1 MNILIDAFGG
11 DNAPLEVIRGGAR
24 AVQELGVTVTLVGD
38 EQKIRACA
46 EKNRLPLDGMEI
58 LHAPAVFDIH
68 EEPTSLLKQHA
79 DTSMAVGMQALHDGK
94 GDAFVCAGSTGA
106 LLVGATF
113 LVKRIAGIKRAAVAP
128 VLPTE
133 TTPFLLIDGGANNDC
148 RPEMLVQFAIM
159 GSAYMQ
165 NVMHVDK
172 PRVALLNVG
181 AEETKGRELELE
193 SYVQLAQAPVNFI
206 GNIEARELPAGA
218 ADVVVTDGFTGNV
231 ALKLYEGMG
240 KFMAH
245 QMKGNL
251 FAGVAG
257 KLAALLILPKIKAL
271 TKKMDYK
278 AVGGAVMLGVQ
289 KPVIK
294 AHGSSDG
301 TAFFNAIRQAKDC
314 VAGNVVQT
322 IAENTGKPV
331 GLKRISITTLRTSTC
346 CWKHCPTRPMPTKSI
361 RPATATSVW
370 NFWGTVCCRS
380 WFRNSCF
387 TSIPTCRRAS

>member
-79 DTSMAVGMQALHDGK
+79 DTSMAMGMQALHDGK

-113 LVKRIAGIKRAAVAP
+113 LVRRIAGIKRAAVAP

-257 KLAALLILPKIKAL
+257 KLAALLILPKIRAL

-331 GLKRISITTLRTSTC
+331 K
-346 CWKHCPTRPMPTKSI
+346 K
-361 RPATATSVW
+361 
-370 NFWGTVCCRS
+370 
-380 WFRNSCF
+380 
-387 TSIPTCRRAS
+387 

>member
-11 DNAPLEVIRGGAR
+11 DNAPLEVIRGGAQ

-38 EQKIRACA
+38 EQKIRDCA
-46 EKNRLPLDGMEI
+46 EENGLPLDGMEI

-113 LVKRIAGIKRAAVAP
+113 LVKRIPGIKRAAVAP

-165 NVMHVDK
+165 NVMQVEK

-193 SYVQLAQAPVNFI
+193 SYVQLSQAPVNFI

-251 FAGVAG
+251 FAGAAG
-257 KLAALLILPKIKAL
+257 KLAALLILSKIKAL

-289 KPVIK
+289 KSVIK

-301 TAFFNAIRQAKDC
+301 TAFFNAIRQARDC

-322 IAENTGKPV
+322 IAENTGRPV
-331 GLKRISITTLRTSTC
+331 K
-346 CWKHCPTRPMPTKSI
+346 K
-361 RPATATSVW
+361 
-370 NFWGTVCCRS
+370 
-380 WFRNSCF
+380 
-387 TSIPTCRRAS
+387 

>member
-257 KLAALLILPKIKAL
+257 KLAALLILPKAL

-331 GLKRISITTLRTSTC
+331 K
-346 CWKHCPTRPMPTKSI
+346 K
-361 RPATATSVW
+361 
-370 NFWGTVCCRS
+370 
-380 WFRNSCF
+380 
-387 TSIPTCRRAS
+387 

>member
-1 MNILIDAFGG
+1 
-11 DNAPLEVIRGGAR
+11 
-24 AVQELGVTVTLVGD
+24 
-38 EQKIRACA
+38 
-46 EKNRLPLDGMEI
+46 
-58 LHAPAVFDIH
+58 
-68 EEPTSLLKQHA
+68 
-79 DTSMAVGMQALHDGK
+79 
-94 GDAFVCAGSTGA
+94 
-106 LLVGATF
+106 
-113 LVKRIAGIKRAAVAP
+113 
-128 VLPTE
+128 
-133 TTPFLLIDGGANNDC
+133 
-148 RPEMLVQFAIM
+148 MLVQFAIM

-165 NVMHVDK
+165 NVMQVEK

-193 SYVQLAQAPVNFI
+193 SYVQLSQAPVNFI

-251 FAGVAG
+251 FAGAAG

-301 TAFFNAIRQAKDC
+301 TAFFNAIRQARDC

-322 IAENTGKPV
+322 IAENTGRPV
-331 GLKRISITTLRTSTC
+331 K
-346 CWKHCPTRPMPTKSI
+346 K
-361 RPATATSVW
+361 
-370 NFWGTVCCRS
+370 
-380 WFRNSCF
+380 
-387 TSIPTCRRAS
+387 

>member
-257 KLAALLILPKIKAL
+257 KLAALLILRKIKAL
-271 TKKMDYK
+271 TKKMDYQ
-278 AVGGAVMLGVQ
+278 AVGGVVMLGVQ

-331 GLKRISITTLRTSTC
+331 K
-346 CWKHCPTRPMPTKSI
+346 K
-361 RPATATSVW
+361 
-370 NFWGTVCCRS
+370 
-380 WFRNSCF
+380 
-387 TSIPTCRRAS
+387 

>member
-1 MNILIDAFGG
+1 MNIIIDAFGG
-11 DNAPLEVIRGGAR
+11 DHAPLEVLRGSQR
-24 AVQELGVTVTLVGD
+24 AVKELGVSMTLAGNREKV
-38 EQKIRACA
+38 QRCA
-46 EKNRLPLDGMEI
+46 EENGISLDGISI
-58 LHAPAVFDIH
+58 LDAPAVFDIH
-68 EEPTSLLKQHA
+68 EEPTSLLKQHT
-79 DTSMAVGMQALHDGK
+79 DTSLAVGMQALRDGK

-113 LVKRIAGIKRAAVAP
+113 LVKRIPGIKRAAAAP

-133 TTPFLLIDGGANNDC
+133 KTPFMLIDGGANTDC

-165 NVMHVDK
+165 NVMHVEC

-193 SYVQLAQAPVNFI
+193 AYRLLEQAPVHFI
-206 GNIEARELPAGA
+206 GNVEARELPAGA

-240 KFMAH
+240 KFLAH
-245 QMKGNL
+245 QLKGNL
-251 FAGVAG
+251 FAGVSG
-257 KLAALLILPKIKAL
+257 KLAALLILPRIKKL

-301 TAFFNAIRQAKDC
+301 TAFFNAIRQARDC

-322 IAENTGKPV
+322 ITETV
-331 GLKRISITTLRTSTC
+331 S
-346 CWKHCPTRPMPTKSI
+346 H
-361 RPATATSVW
+361 TAKQKE
-370 NFWGTVCCRS
+370 
-380 WFRNSCF
+380 
-387 TSIPTCRRAS
+387 A

>member
-24 AVQELGVTVTLVGD
+24 AVRELGVTVTLVGD

-133 TTPFLLIDGGANNDC
+133 MTPFLLIDGGANNDC

-331 GLKRISITTLRTSTC
+331 K
-346 CWKHCPTRPMPTKSI
+346 K
-361 RPATATSVW
+361 
-370 NFWGTVCCRS
+370 
-380 WFRNSCF
+380 
-387 TSIPTCRRAS
+387 

>member
-11 DNAPLEVIRGGAR
+11 DNAPLEVIRGSAQ
-24 AVQELGVTVTLVGD
+24 AVKELGVTMTLVGD
-38 EQKIRACA
+38 LDKIKDCA
-46 EKNRLPLDGMEI
+46 AKNNIALDGMEL

-68 EEPTSLLKQHA
+68 EEPTTLLKQHA
-79 DTSMAVGMQALHDGK
+79 DSSMAVGMQALHDGK

-113 LVKRIAGIKRAAVAP
+113 LVKRIPGIKRAAAAP

-133 TTPFLLIDGGANNDC
+133 KLPFILIDGGANNDC

-165 NVMHVDK
+165 NVMGVEN

-206 GNIEARELPAGA
+206 GNIEARELPTGA

-251 FAGVAG
+251 FAGVTG

-294 AHGSSDG
+294 AHGSSDAI
-301 TAFFNAIRQAKDC
+301 AFFNAIRQARDC
-314 VAGNVVQT
+314 VAGNVVQ
-322 IAENTGKPV
+322 
-331 GLKRISITTLRTSTC
+331 SITE
-346 CWKHCPTRPMPTKSI
+346 
-361 RPATATSVW
+361 
-370 NFWGTVCCRS
+370 TVSAMRS
-380 WFRNSCF
+380 EK
-387 TSIPTCRRAS
+387 IGGK

>member
-11 DNAPLEVIRGGAR
+11 DNAPLEVIRGGVR

-79 DTSMAVGMQALHDGK
+79 DTSMAMGMQALHDGK

-257 KLAALLILPKIKAL
+257 KLAALLILPKIRAL

-331 GLKRISITTLRTSTC
+331 K
-346 CWKHCPTRPMPTKSI
+346 K
-361 RPATATSVW
+361 
-370 NFWGTVCCRS
+370 
-380 WFRNSCF
+380 
-387 TSIPTCRRAS
+387 

>member
-11 DNAPLEVIRGGAR
+11 DNAPLEVIKGGIQ
-24 AVQELGVTVTLVGD
+24 AVKELGVSVTLVGD
-38 EQKIRACA
+38 TEQIRSCA
-46 EKNRLPLDGMEI
+46 AQNGLSLDGIEL

-68 EEPTSLLKQHA
+68 EEPTTLLKQHA
-79 DTSMAVGMQALHDGK
+79 DTSMAIGMQALRDGK

-113 LVKRIAGIKRAAVAP
+113 LVKRIPGIKRAAAAP

-133 TTPFLLIDGGANNDC
+133 TTPFMLIDGGANNDC
-148 RPEMLVQFAIM
+148 RPEMLVQFAVM

-165 NVMHVDK
+165 NVMHVSQ

-193 SYVQLAQAPVNFI
+193 SYVQLEKAPIHFI
-206 GNIEARELPAGA
+206 GNVEARELPKGV

-251 FAGVAG
+251 FAGFTG
-257 KLAALLILPKIKAL
+257 KLAAMLILPKIKAL

-294 AHGSSDG
+294 AHGSSDA

-314 VAGNVVQT
+314 VTGNVVQAIT
-322 IAENTGKPV
+322 ENAGRSVREKSGGK
-331 GLKRISITTLRTSTC
+331 
-346 CWKHCPTRPMPTKSI
+346 
-361 RPATATSVW
+361 
-370 NFWGTVCCRS
+370 
-380 WFRNSCF
+380 
-387 TSIPTCRRAS
+387 

>member
-251 FAGVAG
+251 FAGVVG

-331 GLKRISITTLRTSTC
+331 K
-346 CWKHCPTRPMPTKSI
+346 K
-361 RPATATSVW
+361 
-370 NFWGTVCCRS
+370 
-380 WFRNSCF
+380 
-387 TSIPTCRRAS
+387 

>member
-1 MNILIDAFGG
+1 MNLLIDAFGG

-79 DTSMAVGMQALHDGK
+79 DTSMAMGMQALHDGK

-257 KLAALLILPKIKAL
+257 KLAALLILPKIRAL

-331 GLKRISITTLRTSTC
+331 K
-346 CWKHCPTRPMPTKSI
+346 K
-361 RPATATSVW
+361 
-370 NFWGTVCCRS
+370 
-380 WFRNSCF
+380 
-387 TSIPTCRRAS
+387 

>member
-1 MNILIDAFGG
+1 MNIIIDAFGG
-11 DNAPLEVIRGGAR
+11 DHAPLEVLRGSRR
-24 AVQELGVTVTLVGD
+24 AVKELGVSMTLAGNR
-38 EQKIRACA
+38 EKIQRCA
-46 EKNRLPLDGMEI
+46 EENGISLDGISI
-58 LHAPAVFDIH
+58 LDAPAVFDIH
-68 EEPTSLLKQHA
+68 EEPTSLLKQHT
-79 DTSMAVGMQALHDGK
+79 DTSLAVGMQALRDGK

-113 LVKRIAGIKRAAVAP
+113 LVKRIPGIKRAAAAP

-133 TTPFLLIDGGANNDC
+133 KTPFMLIDGGANTDC

-165 NVMHVDK
+165 NVMHVEC

-193 SYVQLAQAPVNFI
+193 AYRLLEQAPVHFI
-206 GNIEARELPAGA
+206 GNVEARELPAGA

-240 KFMAH
+240 KFLAH
-245 QMKGNL
+245 QLKGNL
-251 FAGVAG
+251 FAGVSG
-257 KLAALLILPKIKAL
+257 KLAALLILPRIKKL

-301 TAFFNAIRQAKDC
+301 TAFFNAIRQARDC

-322 IAENTGKPV
+322 ITETV
-331 GLKRISITTLRTSTC
+331 S
-346 CWKHCPTRPMPTKSI
+346 H
-361 RPATATSVW
+361 TAKQKE
-370 NFWGTVCCRS
+370 
-380 WFRNSCF
+380 
-387 TSIPTCRRAS
+387 A

>member
-257 KLAALLILPKIKAL
+257 KLAALLILPKIKAH

-331 GLKRISITTLRTSTC
+331 K
-346 CWKHCPTRPMPTKSI
+346 K
-361 RPATATSVW
+361 
-370 NFWGTVCCRS
+370 
-380 WFRNSCF
+380 
-387 TSIPTCRRAS
+387 

>member
-46 EKNRLPLDGMEI
+46 EKNRLPLDGLEI

-148 RPEMLVQFAIM
+148 RPEMLVQFAIR
-159 GSAYMQ
+159 GRAYMQ

-331 GLKRISITTLRTSTC
+331 K
-346 CWKHCPTRPMPTKSI
+346 K
-361 RPATATSVW
+361 
-370 NFWGTVCCRS
+370 
-380 WFRNSCF
+380 
-387 TSIPTCRRAS
+387 

>member
-11 DNAPLEVIRGGAR
+11 DDAPLEVIKGGAL
-24 AVQELGVTVTLVGD
+24 AVHQLGVTVTLVGD
-38 EQKIRACA
+38 EVKIRACA
-46 EKNRLPLDGMEI
+46 EKNGLSLDGMEI

-68 EEPTSLLKQHA
+68 EEPTTLLKQHR
-79 DTSMAVGMQALHDGK
+79 DTSMAVGMEALHNGR
-94 GDAFVCAGSTGA
+94 GDAFDCAGSTGA
-106 LLVGATF
+106 LLVGSTF
-113 LVKRIAGIKRAAVAP
+113 LVKRIPGIKRAAVAP

-165 NVMHVDK
+165 NVMHVEK

-206 GNIEARELPAGA
+206 GNIEARELPTGA

-251 FAGVAG
+251 FSG
-257 KLAALLILPKIKAL
+257 
-271 TKKMDYK
+271 
-278 AVGGAVMLGVQ
+278 
-289 KPVIK
+289 
-294 AHGSSDG
+294 
-301 TAFFNAIRQAKDC
+301 
-314 VAGNVVQT
+314 
-322 IAENTGKPV
+322 
-331 GLKRISITTLRTSTC
+331 
-346 CWKHCPTRPMPTKSI
+346 
-361 RPATATSVW
+361 
-370 NFWGTVCCRS
+370 
-380 WFRNSCF
+380 
-387 TSIPTCRRAS
+387 CRR

>member
-11 DNAPLEVIRGGAR
+11 DNAPLEVIRGGAQ

-46 EKNRLPLDGMEI
+46 EENSLSLEDMEI

-79 DTSMAVGMQALHDGK
+79 DTSMAVGMQALHDSR

-113 LVKRIAGIKRAAVAP
+113 LVKRIPGIKRAAVAP

-165 NVMHVDK
+165 NVMQVKK

-193 SYVQLAQAPVNFI
+193 SYVQLSQAPVNFI
-206 GNIEARELPAGA
+206 GNVEARELPAGA

-251 FAGVAG
+251 FAGFTG
-257 KLAALLILPKIKAL
+257 KLAAMLILPKIRAL

-301 TAFFNAIRQAKDC
+301 TAFFNAIRQARDC

-322 IAENTGKPV
+322 IAENTGRPV
-331 GLKRISITTLRTSTC
+331 K
-346 CWKHCPTRPMPTKSI
+346 K
-361 RPATATSVW
+361 
-370 NFWGTVCCRS
+370 
-380 WFRNSCF
+380 
-387 TSIPTCRRAS
+387 

>member
-11 DNAPLEVIRGGAR
+11 DHAPLEVIQGAVR
-24 AVQELGVTVTLVGD
+24 AVQELGVTVTLVGA
-38 EQKIRACA
+38 ENQIRQCA
-46 EKNRLPLDGMEI
+46 EEHHLSLDGLQI
-58 LHAPAVFDIH
+58 LHAPTVFDIH
-68 EEPTSLLKQHA
+68 EEPSTLLKQHA
-79 DTSMAVGMQALHDGK
+79 DSSMAVGMQALHDGN
-94 GDAFVCAGSTGA
+94 GDAFVSAGSTGA
-106 LLVGATF
+106 LLMGATF
-113 LVKRIAGIKRAAVAP
+113 LVKRIRGVKRAALAP
-128 VLPTE
+128 ILPTA
-133 TTPFLLIDGGANNDC
+133 TTPFMLLDAGANNDC

-331 GLKRISITTLRTSTC
+331 K
-346 CWKHCPTRPMPTKSI
+346 K
-361 RPATATSVW
+361 
-370 NFWGTVCCRS
+370 
-380 WFRNSCF
+380 
-387 TSIPTCRRAS
+387 

>member
-11 DNAPLEVIRGGAR
+11 DHAPLEVIQGAVR
-24 AVQELGVTVTLVGD
+24 AVQELGVTVTLVGA
-38 EQKIRACA
+38 ENQIRQCA
-46 EKNRLPLDGMEI
+46 EEHHLSLDGLQI

-331 GLKRISITTLRTSTC
+331 K
-346 CWKHCPTRPMPTKSI
+346 K
-361 RPATATSVW
+361 
-370 NFWGTVCCRS
+370 
-380 WFRNSCF
+380 
-387 TSIPTCRRAS
+387 

>member
-11 DNAPLEVIRGGAR
+11 DNAPLEVIKGSVM
-24 AVQELGVTVTLVGD
+24 AVQQLGVTVTLVGNTK
-38 EQKIRACA
+38 KIQSCA
-46 EKNRLPLDGMEI
+46 AENGLSLDGIEL

-68 EEPTSLLKQHA
+68 EEPATLLKQHR
-79 DTSMAVGMQALHDGK
+79 DTSMAVGMQALHYGA
-94 GDAFVCAGSTGA
+94 GDAFVSAGSTGA
-106 LLVGATF
+106 LLMGSTF
-113 LVKRIAGIKRAAVAP
+113 LVKRISGVKRAAAAP
-128 VLPTE
+128 ILPTE
-133 TTPFLLIDGGANNDC
+133 KTPFLLIDGGANNDC

-165 NVMHVDK
+165 KVMHVEQ

-193 SYVQLAQAPVNFI
+193 SYAQLMQAPIHFI
-206 GNIEARELPAGA
+206 GNVEARALPMGA

-251 FAGVAG
+251 FAGFTG

-289 KPVIK
+289 KPVVK
-294 AHGSSDG
+294 AHGSSDA
-301 TAFFNAIRQAKDC
+301 TAFFNAIRQARDC
-314 VAGNVVQT
+314 VSGSVIRV
-322 IAENTGKPV
+322 IIENMKKPAQEKMGGK
-331 GLKRISITTLRTSTC
+331 
-346 CWKHCPTRPMPTKSI
+346 
-361 RPATATSVW
+361 
-370 NFWGTVCCRS
+370 
-380 WFRNSCF
+380 
-387 TSIPTCRRAS
+387 

>member
-11 DNAPLEVIRGGAR
+11 DHAPLEVIRGSVQ
-24 AVQELGVTVTLVGD
+24 AVKELGVTMTLVGD
-38 EQKIRACA
+38 TEKIKACA
-46 EKNRLPLDGMEI
+46 AENNIPLDGLEF

-68 EEPTSLLKQHA
+68 EEPTTLLKQHK
-79 DTSMAVGMQALHDGK
+79 DTSLAIGMQALHDGK

-113 LVKRIAGIKRAAVAP
+113 LVKRIPGIKRAAAAP

-133 TTPFLLIDGGANNDC
+133 KEHFILLDGGANTDC
-148 RPEMLVQFAIM
+148 RPEMLVQFAVM
-159 GSAYMQ
+159 GSAYMK
-165 NVMHVDK
+165 NVMHVEN

-181 AEETKGRELELE
+181 AEDTKGRELELE
-193 SYVQLAQAPVNFI
+193 SYQLLSHAPIHFI

-240 KFMAH
+240 KFLAH
-245 QMKGNL
+245 QLRDNL
-251 FAGVAG
+251 FVGFGG
-257 KLAALLILPKIKAL
+257 KLAALLILPKIKKL

-294 AHGSSDG
+294 AHGSSDA
-301 TAFFNAIRQAKDC
+301 TAFFNAIRQARDC

-322 IAENTGKPV
+322 ITETIRTVKAEKTG
-331 GLKRISITTLRTSTC
+331 GIQ
-346 CWKHCPTRPMPTKSI
+346 
-361 RPATATSVW
+361 
-370 NFWGTVCCRS
+370 
-380 WFRNSCF
+380 
-387 TSIPTCRRAS
+387 

>member
-257 KLAALLILPKIKAL
+257 KRAALLILPKIRAL

-331 GLKRISITTLRTSTC
+331 K
-346 CWKHCPTRPMPTKSI
+346 K
-361 RPATATSVW
+361 
-370 NFWGTVCCRS
+370 
-380 WFRNSCF
+380 
-387 TSIPTCRRAS
+387 

>member
-11 DNAPLEVIRGGAR
+11 DHAPLEVIRGSAQ

-38 EQKIRACA
+38 QDKIRACA
-46 EKNRLPLDGMEI
+46 AQNGIALDGMEI

-68 EEPTSLLKQHA
+68 EEPTTLLKQHT
-79 DTSMAVGMQALHDGK
+79 DTSMAVGMQALRDGK

-113 LVKRIAGIKRAAVAP
+113 LVKRIPGIKRAAAAP

-133 TTPFLLIDGGANNDC
+133 KTPFILIDGGANNDC

-159 GSAYMQ
+159 GSAYME
-165 NVMHVDK
+165 NVMGVHN

-193 SYVQLAQAPVNFI
+193 TYTLLEQAPVHFI
-206 GNIEARELPAGA
+206 GNVEARELPAGA

-251 FAGVAG
+251 FAGFTG
-257 KLAALLILPKIKAL
+257 KLAALLVLPKIRAL

-301 TAFFNAIRQAKDC
+301 TAFFNAIRQARDC
-314 VAGNVVQT
+314 VAGHVVEA
-322 IAENTGKPV
+322 IAEHAGKPA
-331 GLKRISITTLRTSTC
+331 KERTGG
-346 CWKHCPTRPMPTKSI
+346 K
-361 RPATATSVW
+361 
-370 NFWGTVCCRS
+370 
-380 WFRNSCF
+380 
-387 TSIPTCRRAS
+387 

>member
-11 DNAPLEVIRGGAR
+11 DNAPLEVIRGGAQ

-38 EQKIRACA
+38 EQKIRDCA
-46 EKNRLPLDGMEI
+46 EENGLPLDGMEI

-113 LVKRIAGIKRAAVAP
+113 LVKRIPGIKRAAVAP

-165 NVMHVDK
+165 NVMQVEK

-193 SYVQLAQAPVNFI
+193 SYVQLSQAPVNFI

-251 FAGVAG
+251 FAGAAG
-257 KLAALLILPKIKAL
+257 KLAVLLILPKIKAL

-301 TAFFNAIRQAKDC
+301 TAFFNAIRQARDC

-322 IAENTGKPV
+322 IAENTGRPV
-331 GLKRISITTLRTSTC
+331 K
-346 CWKHCPTRPMPTKSI
+346 K
-361 RPATATSVW
+361 
-370 NFWGTVCCRS
+370 
-380 WFRNSCF
+380 
-387 TSIPTCRRAS
+387 

>member
-11 DNAPLEVIRGGAR
+11 DHAPLEVIRGSAQ

-38 EQKIRACA
+38 QDKIRACA
-46 EKNRLPLDGMEI
+46 AQNGIALDGMEI

-68 EEPTSLLKQHA
+68 EEPTTLLKQHT
-79 DTSMAVGMQALHDGK
+79 DTSMAVGMQALRDGK

-113 LVKRIAGIKRAAVAP
+113 LVKRIPGIKRAAAAP

-133 TTPFLLIDGGANNDC
+133 KTPFILIDGGANNDC

-159 GSAYMQ
+159 GSAYME
-165 NVMHVDK
+165 NVMGVRN

-193 SYVQLAQAPVNFI
+193 TYTLLEQAPVHFI
-206 GNIEARELPAGA
+206 GNVEARELPAGA

-251 FAGVAG
+251 FAGFTG
-257 KLAALLILPKIKAL
+257 KLAALLVLPKIRAL

-301 TAFFNAIRQAKDC
+301 TAFFNAIRQARDC
-314 VAGNVVQT
+314 VAGHVVEA
-322 IAENTGKPV
+322 IAEHAGKPA
-331 GLKRISITTLRTSTC
+331 KERTGG
-346 CWKHCPTRPMPTKSI
+346 K
-361 RPATATSVW
+361 
-370 NFWGTVCCRS
+370 
-380 WFRNSCF
+380 
-387 TSIPTCRRAS
+387 

>member
-206 GNIEARELPAGA
+206 GNIEARELPAGV

-257 KLAALLILPKIKAL
+257 KLAALLILPKIKSL

-331 GLKRISITTLRTSTC
+331 K
-346 CWKHCPTRPMPTKSI
+346 K
-361 RPATATSVW
+361 
-370 NFWGTVCCRS
+370 
-380 WFRNSCF
+380 
-387 TSIPTCRRAS
+387 

>member
-94 GDAFVCAGSTGA
+94 GYSFVCCGSTGP

-331 GLKRISITTLRTSTC
+331 K
-346 CWKHCPTRPMPTKSI
+346 K
-361 RPATATSVW
+361 
-370 NFWGTVCCRS
+370 
-380 WFRNSCF
+380 
-387 TSIPTCRRAS
+387 